1 MAMKGYKSVD
11 QHIESFSGETKKKL
25 EEIRRLIKDT
35 VPKETEERISYGIP
49 TYTWNG
55 NLLHF
60 SGYKTHIGF
69 YPGSGPIKEFASELS
84 SYKTAKGTVQF
95 PIDKPLP
102 TDLILKIVKSCVERN
117 QLKNK
122 N

>member
-1 MAMKGYKSVD
+1 MD
-11 QHIESFSGETKKKL
+11 QHLESFSGETKKKL
-25 EEIRRLIKDT
+25 EQLRKLIKDT
-35 VPKETEERISYGIP
+35 VPEGTEERISYGIP

-60 SGYKTHIGF
+60 SGYETHIGF

-84 SYKTAKGTVQF
+84 GYKTSKGTIKF

-102 TDLILKIVKSCVERN
+102 AALILKIIKSCVDRN
-117 QLKNK
+117 LVKKKN
-122 N
+122 